1 MGTNAKILLAVLVLA
16 VAGSAV
22 YFYVAR
28 GRDEAAQQALE
39 MEKARWEA
47 EKEGLEQRIDTL
59 QDEIALQKEGIVSE
73 ERLQEV
79 FGQDAGPVA
88 AGSEKRSCEE
98 MQREIRD
105 FFSYLDQQPYVR
117 EAHLEKGAAGRYE
130 QIVNALSRNPP
141 LVLEEMKDH
150 YSLVRNVAHFY
161 RVLGKENLF
170 LIRKV
175 LAEESEVVEP
185 VGALFYDRIAAADRC
200 EGDAPCGPPPKVAY
214 EYAAFFLNTLA
225 GKSYLLRR
233 DSRVRI
239 LTTYYAILTLDQ
251 ANRETRNRYG
261 IDIRPFIDHAIQDIR
276 SQQGLIFK
284 KRYLDTLEALKT
296 EYAGKG

>member
-1 MGTNAKILLAVLVLA
+1 MGTNAKILLALLVLA

-22 YFYVAR
+22 YFYVTR
-28 GRDEAAQQALE
+28 ERDEAAQQALE

-47 EKEGLEQRIDTL
+47 EKEGLKNQIDSL
-59 QDEIALQKEGIVSE
+59 EDEIALHKEGIVSE
-73 ERLQEV
+73 ERLEEV
-79 FGQDAGPVA
+79 FGKDAGDVA
-88 AGSEKRSCEE
+88 AASEERSCPE
-98 MQREIRD
+98 MQREMRD
-105 FFSYLDQQPYVR
+105 FFSYLDQRPYVQ

-161 RVLGKENLF
+161 RVLGKQNLF
-170 LIRKV
+170 LIRKI

-185 VGALFYDRIAAADRC
+185 VGALFYDWIAAADRC
-200 EGDAPCGPPPKVAY
+200 KGDTLCGPPPNVTY

-233 DSRVRI
+233 DSKVRI

-284 KRYLDTLEALKT
+284 KRYLDTLEGLKKNY
-296 EYAGKG
+296 EKN